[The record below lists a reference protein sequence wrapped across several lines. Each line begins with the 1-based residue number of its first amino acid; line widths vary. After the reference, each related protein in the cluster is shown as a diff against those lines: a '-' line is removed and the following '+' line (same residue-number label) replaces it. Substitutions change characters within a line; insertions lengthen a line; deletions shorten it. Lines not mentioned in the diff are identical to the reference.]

1 MNLLPLLILFTIL
14 LLIGAGIAFF
24 WAVDHDQFEDMDT
37 PGLLPLA
44 DAEPDSPAAA
54 QADSGIPDEGA
65 QAPEPA
71 GAATPAAAADDREAA
86 DRTDRADPANA
97 ATGAADAGASAPRTG
112 RS

>member
-44 DAEPDSPAAA
+44 DAEPDSQAAA

-71 GAATPAAAADDREAA
+71 GAATPAAAADDGEAA
-86 DRTDRADPANA
+86 DRANA